1 MYMFDSYLYFV
12 IFVFIF
18 IDLFLLIVNTPLFVF
33 TLVSISKGRLTGFQ
47 YNIFESMDDVS
58 F

>member
-1 MYMFDSYLYFV
+1 MFDSYLLFV
-12 IFVFIF
+12 SFVFIF

-33 TLVSISKGRLTGFQ
+33 TLVSISRGRLTGFQ
-47 YNIFESMDDVS
+47 YNIFESIDDVS